1 MSLKYLK
8 SDYVPKG
15 EVTGFPLEV
24 VDKMLEKQVEQY
36 NKANVEVFE
45 NSIIAD
51 LSSGGFAW
59 SNTKEGHNFWRK
71 IIVHE
76 NFDLFF
82 EKFPKE
88 ELIEEKSPQKELPLP
103 RVIEV
108 IDVGHSRWLQRVCFM
123 FKNDK
128 ALCWTSART
137 LEDAENETYVT
148 TWSQWREV
156 GEGPKSEYH
165 PFDFSD
171 GAYNHS
177 FLVGKK
183 LFSKSDDSVSI
194 IHKIHFDE
202 YEKVSYINGFSTK
215 FALEN
220 YTFEEGLPVGIEI
233 VDN

>member
-1 MSLKYLK
+1 MDLEYIN

-15 EVTGFPLEV
+15 TIAGFPLEV
-24 VDKMLEKQVEQY
+24 IDKMLERQFEQTG
-36 NKANVEVFE
+36 KIDVSVFE
-45 NSIIAD
+45 G
-51 LSSGGFAW
+51 LSFKGFTW
-59 SNTKEGHNFWRK
+59 DKTTEGKGFWTNV
-71 IIVHE
+71 ILHQDF
-76 NFDLFF
+76 NLFF
-82 EKFPKE
+82 KKYPKE
-88 ELIEEKSPQKELPLP
+88 KELPLP

-108 IDVGHSRWLQRVCFM
+108 IDKGHHRWLRRVCFM
-123 FKNDK
+123 FKNGK
-128 ALCWTSART
+128 ALCWISAKT
-137 LEDAENETYVT
+137 LEEAENETYVT

-156 GEGPKSEYH
+156 GTGPKSEYH

-171 GAYNHS
+171 GAHNHS

-183 LFSKSDDSVSI
+183 LFSKSDGSVSI

>member
-1 MSLKYLK
+1 MDLEYIN
-8 SDYVPKG
+8 SDFVPKG
-15 EVTGFPLEV
+15 DLEGFPLEV
-24 VDKMLEKQVEQY
+24 IDKMIERQVEQG
-36 NKANVEVFE
+36 NKANVWVFE
-45 NSIIAD
+45 RSAQTSRD
-51 LSSGGFAW
+51 DGGFTW
-59 SNTKEGHNFWRK
+59 WDTVEDRYFWK
-71 IIVHE
+71 DVIVNK

-82 EKFPKE
+82 KKFPKTDE
-88 ELIEEKSPQKELPLP
+88 KELPLP

-137 LEDAENETYVT
+137 LEDAEKETYVT

-171 GAYNHS
+171 GAHNHLY
-177 FLVGKK
+177 LVGKK

-194 IHKIHFDE
+194 IHKIHFDKH
-202 YEKVSYINGFSTK
+202 EKISYINGFSTK